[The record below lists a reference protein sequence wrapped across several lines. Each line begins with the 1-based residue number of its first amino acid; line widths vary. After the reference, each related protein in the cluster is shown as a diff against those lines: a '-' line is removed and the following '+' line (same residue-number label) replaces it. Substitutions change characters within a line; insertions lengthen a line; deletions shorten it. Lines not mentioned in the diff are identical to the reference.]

1 MHLFFILIGQRI
13 VGHDSDI
20 LTCDG
25 FKHLQDGCPGIDEDR
40 RAITNKCACCLGNGG
55 LLGVM
60 VNLLFFKGGDT
71 ARKRHQLDAAKIAD
85 NHIGLLQCVQIPPDG
100 QGRYAAQHAE
110 LVYLGCPVVVQIRQ
124 DRIAAG

>member
-1 MHLFFILIGQRI
+1 MRLLPWQWRPSRRDGQ
-13 VGHDSDI
+13 S
-20 LTCDG
+20 
-25 FKHLQDGCPGIDEDR
+25 P
-40 RAITNKCACCLGNGG
+40 
-55 LLGVM
+55 
-60 VNLLFFKGGDT
+60 FFKGGDT